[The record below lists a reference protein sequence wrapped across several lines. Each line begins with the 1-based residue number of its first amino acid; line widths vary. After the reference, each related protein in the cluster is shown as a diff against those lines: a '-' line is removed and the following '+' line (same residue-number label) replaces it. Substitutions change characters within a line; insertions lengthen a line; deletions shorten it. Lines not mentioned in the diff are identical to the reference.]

1 MANNKTTTRL
11 GTALRPC
18 RAFVM
23 LHLTALAFL
32 MLSALAAHALTTTI
46 PAPIQI
52 ERPGFTATIEVVQE
66 SWLDKVWK
74 SAELPLAAGL
84 IFVVIGL
91 GVFAALQ
98 QRRMKGLETRMTL
111 ATSNNLGK
119 LITDLCDRNRLVRLA
134 AVQQLGALGHLSTD
148 AGGRVLI
155 VLGAYLK
162 ALCSDTQLRGTTS
175 IEIVATLQ
183 ELTALRRGLA
193 QKRPTTLDLS
203 GMDFSGLSI
212 SDMDFSDTV
221 LSGSSFRGAT
231 LRNTNFQ
238 NAQMQRVDFS
248 HASISGANFAGANI
262 SDALWIGAKVENCLA
277 LSPAEIE
284 ASTKVRLISG
294 GKAQSGTASPEH
306 IARRKQLALA
316 AFHADLQAP
325 QDKSKLH

>member
-1 MANNKTTTRL
+1 MVDKKRATHV
-11 GTALRPC
+11 GTLFLPC
-18 RAFVM
+18 RATFM
-23 LHLTALAFL
+23 LQLAALAFL
-32 MLSALAAHALTTTI
+32 LFSTLAAHALTTTI

-66 SWLDKVWK
+66 SWLDIAWK
-74 SAELPLAAGL
+74 SAELPLAAVL
-84 IFVVIGL
+84 ILMVIGL
-91 GVFAALQ
+91 GIFAVQQ

-111 ATSNNLGK
+111 ATTNNLGK

-134 AVQQLGALGHLSTD
+134 AVQQLGALGHLSAD

-162 ALCSDTQLRGTTS
+162 ALCSDAQLRGTTS
-175 IEIVATLQ
+175 IEIVAALK
-183 ELTALRRGLA
+183 ELTTLRQQLA
-193 QKRPTTLDLS
+193 QKRPTTLDIS

-212 SDMDFSDTV
+212 SDMDFSETV
-221 LSGSSFRGAT
+221 LTGSSFRGAT
-231 LRNTNFQ
+231 LRNTNFH
-238 NAQMQRVDFS
+238 NAQLQRVDFS
-248 HASISGANFAGANI
+248 HTALNGCNFAGANL
-262 SDALWIGAKVENCLA
+262 SDALWIGAKVEHCLA

-284 ASTKVRLISG
+284 ASSKVRLISG

-306 IARRKQLALA
+306 VAQRKRLALA